1 MANLSLKHIYKVYPN
16 GAKAVNDFNMQI
28 EDKEF
33 IVFVGPSGC
42 GKSTTLRMIAG
53 LEEITAGE
61 LKIGDMV
68 VNGMEPKDRDIAMVF
83 QNYALYPH
91 MTIFENL
98 AFGLRMRKIP
108 DIKKDKAGNPIL
120 DKNGKEIPILRRYNK
135 EELNQKVQEAA
146 EILEISDYLKRK
158 PKEMSG
164 GQRQR
169 VALGRAI
176 VRKPKVMLLDEPLS
190 NLDAKLR
197 TQMRSEI
204 VKLHKKLQTTFIYV
218 THDQVEAMTMGTRIV
233 VMKDGFVKQ
242 IDTPKNL
249 YKFPENKFVAGF
261 IGTPQMNF
269 FEGTLKKQGD
279 KVHIQFMYSDAEIT
293 VPYSMLMKTLP
304 EYLDGEKTVYIGFR
318 AENISLEEEVVKSSK
333 TKIKVRISHSEELGT
348 ETLVYGDINMQG
360 DGFSESSTRVIIK
373 SAGFK
378 EYEPDSICEAAL
390 DIQGIHLF
398 DKDTE
403 ESIMPRIPKVNT
415 LDCEIKNRT
424 LNFLGQTLD
433 LPSAIQCEAGK
444 GELILPVDAIQFGG
458 ELKAEVVDCENI
470 NGKNLISLEL
480 NGSRIYMLSDLPR
493 EKGEVEIRLDFK
505 KIILKVG
512 ETETSPMP
520 EINGVNGT
528 FVMERVPEVVM
539 SKDKQKKKKKIHYYL
554 HIDGVQLEAP
564 ASVYEKMFAVT
575 TGRKVYNSLFRYEWS
590 VYDFNISDQGLEAK
604 VLDVL
609 DYGREKFLKCSCKTE
624 VIYVKTDKEYSGKI
638 HVTPDVSKV
647 SVIESER
654 QIRIV

>member
-318 AENISLEEEVVKSSK
+318 AENISLEEEVAKSSK

-480 NGSRIYMLSDLPR
+480 NGNRIYMLSDLPR

-512 ETETSPMP
+512 DTETSPMP

-539 SKDKQKKKKKIHYYL
+539 NKDKQKKKKKIHYFL

-604 VLDVL
+604 VLGVL

>member
-261 IGTPQMNF
+261 ICTPQMNL
-269 FEGTLKKQGD
+269 FEGKLKKQGD

-318 AENISLEEEVVKSSK
+318 AENISLEEEVAKSSK

-480 NGSRIYMLSDLPR
+480 NGNRIYMLSDLPR

-604 VLDVL
+604 VLGVL

>member
-318 AENISLEEEVVKSSK
+318 AENISLEEEVAKSSK

-480 NGSRIYMLSDLPR
+480 NGNRIYMLSDLPR

-604 VLDVL
+604 VLGVL

>member
-318 AENISLEEEVVKSSK
+318 AENISLEEEVAKSSK

-480 NGSRIYMLSDLPR
+480 NGNRIYMLSDLPR

-575 TGRKVYNSLFRYEWS
+575 TGRKVYNSIFRYEWS

-604 VLDVL
+604 VLGVL

>member
-480 NGSRIYMLSDLPR
+480 NGNRIYMLSDLPR

-539 SKDKQKKKKKIHYYL
+539 NKDKQKKKKKIHYYL

-604 VLDVL
+604 VLGVL